1 MFFSKKTKVRPSVTS
16 LPPRLL
22 FFVTEDWYFVS
33 HRLPLAVAAKAVG
46 YDVAVITRVR
56 AHGDR
61 IRLAGLRLIPFENSR
76 SGINPFTELGTLCRL
91 IAIYLH
97 EQPDIVHHVAIKPV
111 LYGSIAAR
119 FAGNPC
125 TINALAGMGWL
136 FSSGAGRARWLTPMV
151 RFGLGRLLQR
161 GIALVQN
168 PDDGRLLTQL
178 GVLQSRVRRIAGSGV
193 DVVKFAPEEERRGMP
208 IVILP
213 ARLLWNKG
221 VGEFVTAARL
231 LQQKHVNARFV
242 LAGAPDQANPSAVPL
257 SKLLQWQE
265 EGVIEYLGWI
275 HDMPRVLAESHIV
288 CLPSYYGEGI
298 PMCLIEAAA
307 SGRPIVTTDMP
318 GCREIVHHGDNGY
331 LVPARNAAALAEAL
345 SHLIENPS
353 LRQLMGRRGRIRA
366 EQEFGLEIVIQQTLA
381 LYQERR
387 SS

>member
-1 MFFSKKTKVRPSVTS
+1 MFFSQKNRVRPSATS
-16 LPPRLL
+16 RHTRLL

-33 HRLPLAVAAKAVG
+33 HRLPLAVAAKAAG

-61 IRLAGLRLIPFENSR
+61 IRLAGLRLIPLENSR
-76 SGINPFTELGTLCRL
+76 GGMDPFTELRTLFKL
-91 IAIYLH
+91 IAIYRR

-161 GIALVQN
+161 GNALVQN

-178 GVLQSRVRRIAGSGV
+178 GVPQSRVRRIAGSGV
-193 DVVKFAPEEERRGMP
+193 DLGKFSPEEERKGMP
-208 IVILP
+208 IVVLP

-242 LAGAPDQANPSAVPL
+242 LAGTPDQANPSAVPL
-257 SKLLQWQE
+257 SQLLQWQE
-265 EGVIEYLGWI
+265 EGVIEYLGWV

-288 CLPSYYGEGI
+288 CLPSFYGEGI
-298 PMCLIEAAA
+298 PKCLIEAAA

-331 LVPARNAAALAEAL
+331 LVPVRNAAALAEAL

-353 LRQLMGRRGRIRA
+353 LRQQMGRRGRIRA